1 MLVARIVFLSDRKVM
16 RSIALVLFC
25 SLLAVVYWFGIEVY
39 SERIEEDI
47 SARTQQELESHRDQ
61 IPAVARLVDGRDV
74 TITGVTASEDARV
87 AAGDDTLNVWGVRV
101 LDNQITRL
109 EPEAEPQPISEP
121 PPSFN
126 LHADHL
132 FPNLS
137 ITGLVGQP
145 AYDKVAGIHQALPPE
160 SIISYSGLQSGG
172 PELSGSPRIIET
184 GIAAVTQLNPG
195 TLLITDEQF
204 ILEGVVN
211 SIDRK
216 RTVEQLIDVR
226 RSDIEPLEI
235 SVNITVDAPGLTL
248 ACQEAMSYVL
258 SDNVLNYAVDHYRVL
273 SEHESILSGMAN
285 TILGVC
291 QGQIE
296 SVLVEGHADYTG
308 GAGYNQGLS
317 ERRSGTV
324 RENMIGLGVPP
335 ELINAFGYGEF
346 RPIASNQTI
355 EGRARNRRT
364 EIYLLTQD
372 QMSENAVPQISLGTE

>member
-1 MLVARIVFLSDRKVM
+1 M
-16 RSIALVLFC
+16 RSIALALLFC
-25 SLLAVVYWFGIEVY
+25 LLAVVYWFGVEVY

-47 SARTQQELESHRDQ
+47 SARTQLELESHRDQ
-61 IPAVARLVDGRDV
+61 IPTVARLVDGRDV
-74 TITGVTASEDARV
+74 TITGAALTEDARV
-87 AAGDDTLNVWGVRV
+87 AAGDDTLDVWGVRV

-109 EPEAEPQPISEP
+109 QPEAEPHPIVEMP
-121 PPSFN
+121 QSFS
-126 LHADHL
+126 LQADHL
-132 FPNLS
+132 FPNLNIS
-137 ITGLVGQP
+137 GFVGQP

-160 SIISYSGLQSGG
+160 STISFSGLQTGG

-195 TLLITDEQF
+195 ALLITDEQF

-211 SIDRK
+211 SMDRK

-226 RSDIEPLEI
+226 RSDIEPLAI

-248 ACQEAMSYVL
+248 ACQDAMSHVL
-258 SDNVLNYAVDHYRVL
+258 SDNVINYAVDHYRVL
-273 SEHESILSGMAN
+273 DEHHNVLSDMSE

-317 ERRSGTV
+317 ERRSRAV
-324 RENMIGLGVPP
+324 RENMIRRGVPP

-346 RPIASNQTI
+346 RPIASNKTI

-364 EIYLLTQD
+364 EIYLLTPD
-372 QMSENAVPQISLGTE
+372 QISEDAVPQISLGTE